1 MPQFDFSTA
10 VGATQNSLP
19 HLPEL
24 FLRMLI
30 AALLGAFIAYRL
42 WRRFMPFTSPPSL
55 QGAQTQTLIAAAG
68 ALMVVVIGDNMARA
82 FGLVG
87 LGAFIRFRS
96 GIGDPRDAAIM
107 FVMIGIGMACG
118 LGLPLMAVGA
128 TVFVS
133 LLLIIFDATNKTR
146 SKRTTVVFNA
156 ENPPEVCPTIA
167 AMFPNTRVIEV
178 SAVNPLLGKESGRLV
193 LELDL
198 RGNMDAATIRRMLEE
213 KGVPGITRVALTE

>member
-1 MPQFDFSTA
+1 MPPFDLSAA
-10 VGATQNSLP
+10 VGGAQASVPQLP
-19 HLPEL
+19 QL
-24 FLRMLI
+24 FLRMLL
-30 AALLGAFIAYRL
+30 ASLLGAFIAYRL

-55 QGAQTQTLIAAAG
+55 QGAQTQTLIASAG

-128 TVFVS
+128 TVFIS

-156 ENPPEVCPTIA
+156 LNPPEVCPAIS

-178 SAVNPLLGKESGRLV
+178 SALDPALGKESGRLV

-198 RGNMDAATIRRMLEE
+198 RGNMDAATIRQMLEQ